1 LFIVLPE
8 YLIQSLCS
16 APLKKRNCLFL
27 GLCANRGDLKSGKS
41 GVAGGKDAFFA
52 RNIKNGMIRTNSP
65 ALLEFNAS
73 HAALRS
79 VSLPG
84 PVGRLEALVNEG
96 SPDAP
101 FAALVCHPHPLGCG
115 NLHNKVVYRAM
126 KALNDP
132 AWGLGW
138 PVLRFNFRGT
148 GLSQGVHDGEA
159 EAGDVRAALDWLERE
174 YRRPL
179 VVVGFSFGAVMAISA
194 CCPPCQSSASVRALA
209 LLGLPIHAEGRD
221 YHYSFL
227 DHCRL
232 PKLFLSGASDLYA
245 PAAQL
250 AEVVASASEPKS
262 MVLLPRAD
270 HFFSG
275 QLEPMQ
281 SALNGWLKEQLP

>member
-1 LFIVLPE
+1 
-8 YLIQSLCS
+8 
-16 APLKKRNCLFL
+16 
-27 GLCANRGDLKSGKS
+27 
-41 GVAGGKDAFFA
+41 
-52 RNIKNGMIRTNSP
+52 
-65 ALLEFNAS
+65 
-73 HAALRS
+73 
-79 VSLPG
+79 
-84 PVGRLEALVNEG
+84 
-96 SPDAP
+96 
-101 FAALVCHPHPLGCG
+101 
-115 NLHNKVVYRAM
+115 
-126 KALNDP
+126 
-132 AWGLGW
+132 
-138 PVLRFNFRGT
+138 
-148 GLSQGVHDGEA
+148 
-159 EAGDVRAALDWLERE
+159 
-174 YRRPL
+174 
-179 VVVGFSFGAVMAISA
+179 MAISA